1 MSSRLELLD
10 RDTWR
15 EFLDSPAAVLML
27 GKSDCDACAAWTQEL
42 EAFLADDT
50 EWAKVRFGKIELDRG
65 GLAAFKKENP
75 WIAEIKDL
83 PYTLI
88 YVNGERKKEFL
99 GSGIDR
105 LVNRMRRVI
114 DSPG

>member
-15 EFLDSPAAVLML
+15 EFLDSAAAVLL
-27 GKSDCDACAAWTQEL
+27 IGKSDCDACAAWTRDI

-50 EWAKVRFGKIELDRG
+50 EWANVRFGKIELDRG
-65 GLAAFKKENP
+65 GLGAFKKENP
-75 WIAEIKDL
+75 WLAEINDL
-83 PYTLI
+83 PYTLV
-88 YVNGERKKEFL
+88 YVGGERKKEFL

-114 DSPG
+114 D

>member
-15 EFLDSPAAVLML
+15 EFLDSPAAVLL
-27 GKSDCDACAAWTQEL
+27 IGKSDCDACAAWTRDI
-42 EAFLADDT
+42 EAFLADDET
-50 EWAKVRFGKIELDRG
+50 EWANVRFGKIELDRG
-65 GLAAFKKENP
+65 GLGAFKKENP
-75 WIAEIKDL
+75 WLAEINDL
-83 PYTLI
+83 PYTLV
-88 YVNGERKKEFL
+88 YVGGERKKEFL

-114 DSPG
+114 E

>member
-1 MSSRLELLD
+1 MNNLELLD
-10 RDTWR
+10 RETWR
-15 EFLDSPAAVLML
+15 EFLGSPAAVLML

-42 EAFLADDT
+42 KSFLADDT
-50 EWAKVRFGKIELDRG
+50 EWSEVRFGKLELDRG
-65 GLAAFKKENP
+65 GLGAFKKENP
-75 WIAEIKDL
+75 WLADIKDL
-83 PYTLI
+83 PYTLV

-114 DSPG
+114 DSPA